1 MPVEHTHVETRD
13 ATTVEEMWQTVLPGA
28 RISRADGIQPAFV
41 FHGAAQPGFG
51 FCDYTVGSTMVT
63 ETDPDDQL
71 IVGRIGGSRIR
82 ATYRR
87 ERIDTTV
94 PFVVVDRPIEIAF
107 SGRIAGT
114 AVSFARTDVDEA
126 ARRLSGDDAL
136 RVRPT
141 GHAPVSEHRLR
152 YWNRTWEYAR
162 DVLLRSPERA
172 PVIEQQVRTLLLE
185 ATLMTFPSTF
195 TEALAAGR
203 PARPLPAPVRRAKAY
218 IEAHATGPIALA
230 DIAQAARLSPRGLQ
244 YAFRTATG
252 RTPMQYVRRVRLDAA
267 RAELRGADPSV
278 DTVAA
283 IAARWG
289 FSNLGR
295 FAAMY
300 RSEFGETP
308 STTLRS

>member
-1 MPVEHTHVETRD
+1 MEHTHVETRD

>member
-1 MPVEHTHVETRD
+1 MEHTRVETRD
-13 ATTVEEMWQTVLPGA
+13 TATVEELWQTVVPGA
-28 RISRADGIQPAFV
+28 RISRADDIQPAFV
-41 FHGAAQPGFG
+41 FSGAVDPGFG
-51 FCDYTVGSTMVT
+51 FCDYSIGSTMVVDS
-63 ETDPDDQL
+63 DPEDQMV
-71 IVGRIGGSRIR
+71 VGWIAGPRIR

-87 ERIDTTV
+87 DRIDTTV
-94 PFVVVDRPIEIAF
+94 PFMVIDRPVEIAF

-114 AVSFARTDVDEA
+114 AMSFARSDVDAA
-126 ARRLSGDDAL
+126 ARRLTGDDTL

-141 GHAPVSEHRLR
+141 GHAPVSDHRLR
-152 YWNRTWEYAR
+152 YWTRTWEYGR
-162 DVLLRSPERA
+162 DVLLRSSERT
-172 PVIEQQVRTLLLE
+172 PMIEQQVRSLLLE
-185 ATLMTFPSTF
+185 ASLMTFPTTF
-195 TEALAAGR
+195 TESLAAGR

-218 IEAHATGPIALA
+218 IEANAPGSVSLA
-230 DIAQAARLSPRGLQ
+230 DIAEAARLSPRGLQ

-267 RAELRGADPSV
+267 RADLRAADPSM

-300 RSEFGETP
+300 RAEFAETP

>member
-1 MPVEHTHVETRD
+1 METRD
-13 ATTVEEMWQTVLPGA
+13 VATVEEMWQTVLPGT

-41 FHGAAQPGFG
+41 FHGVADTGFG
-51 FCDYTVGSTMVT
+51 FCDYTIGSMMVVD
-63 ETDPDDQL
+63 TDPGDQM
-71 IVGRIGGSRIR
+71 IVGRIAGPRIR
-82 ATYRR
+82 ATYRK
-87 ERIDTTV
+87 ERVDTTV
-94 PFVVVDRPIEIAF
+94 PFLVVDRPVEIAF

-114 AVSFARTDVDEA
+114 VMSFARADVDEV
-126 ARRLSGDDAL
+126 ARRLTGDDTL

-141 GHAPVSEHRLR
+141 GHAPLSEQRLR
-152 YWNRTWEYAR
+152 YWTRTWEYGR
-162 DVLLRSPERA
+162 DVLLRAPERT
-172 PVIEQQVRTLLLE
+172 PLIEHQVRSLLLE
-185 ATLMTFPSTF
+185 ATLMAFPSSF

-267 RAELRGADPSV
+267 RAELRHADPSV

-300 RSEFGETP
+300 RGEFGETP

>member
-13 ATTVEEMWQTVLPGA
+13 ATTVQEMWQTVIPGA
-28 RISRADGIQPAFV
+28 RIARADGIQPAFV
-41 FHGAAQPGFG
+41 FHGAAEPGFG

-63 ETDPDDQL
+63 ESDPGDQM
-71 IVGRIGGSRIR
+71 IVGRIAGPRIR

-87 ERIDTTV
+87 DRIDTTV
-94 PFVVVDRPIEIAF
+94 PFVVMDRPIEIAF

-114 AVSFARTDVDEA
+114 AVSFARGDVDEA
-126 ARRLSGDDAL
+126 ARRLSGDETL
-136 RVRPT
+136 RVRPI
-141 GHAPVSEHRLR
+141 GHAPMSEQRLR
-152 YWNRTWEYAR
+152 YWTRTWEYGR

-172 PVIEQQVRTLLLE
+172 PVIAQQVRSLLLE
-185 ATLMTFPSTF
+185 ASLMTFPSTF

-203 PARPLPAPVRRAKAY
+203 PARALPAPVRRAKAY
-218 IEAHATGPIALA
+218 IDAHATGPIALS
-230 DIAQAARLSPRGLQ
+230 DIAEAARLSPRGLQ

-267 RAELRGADPSV
+267 RAELRAADPSAE
-278 DTVAA
+278 TVAA

-300 RSEFGETP
+300 RAEFGETP

>member
-1 MPVEHTHVETRD
+1 MEHTYVETRD
-13 ATTVEEMWQTVLPGA
+13 RATVEEMWQTVVPGA
-28 RISRADGIQPAFV
+28 RISRADQIQPAFV
-41 FHGAAQPGFG
+41 FHGAAEPGFG
-51 FCDYTVGSTMVT
+51 FCDWTMGSTMLI
-63 ETDPDDQL
+63 ESDPGDQM
-71 IVGRIGGSRIR
+71 IVGRIAGPRIR

-87 ERIDTTV
+87 EHIDTAV
-94 PFVVVDRPIEIAF
+94 PFVVVDRPLEIAF
-107 SGRIAGT
+107 SGRVAGT
-114 AVSFARTDVDEA
+114 AVSFARSDVDEA

-136 RVRPT
+136 RVRPA
-141 GHAPVSEHRLR
+141 GHAPISEQRLR
-152 YWNRTWEYAR
+152 YWTRTWEYGR
-162 DVLLRSPERA
+162 DVLLRSPERT
-172 PVIEQQVRTLLLE
+172 PLVEQQVRSLLLE
-185 ATLMTFPSTF
+185 ASLLTFPSSF

-203 PARPLPAPVRRAKAY
+203 SARPLPAPVRRAKAY
-218 IEAHATGPIALA
+218 IEAHATGPIVLA
-230 DIAQAARLSPRGLQ
+230 DIAHAARLSPRGLQ

-267 RAELRGADPSV
+267 RADLRTADPSV

-300 RSEFGETP
+300 RAEFGETP